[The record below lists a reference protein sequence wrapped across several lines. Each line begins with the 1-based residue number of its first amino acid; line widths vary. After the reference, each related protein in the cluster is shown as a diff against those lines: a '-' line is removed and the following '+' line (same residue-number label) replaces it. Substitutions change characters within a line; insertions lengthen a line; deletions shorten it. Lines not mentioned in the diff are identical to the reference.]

1 MENCFSVKESL
12 GGIRD
17 TGIRTGRLPTGL
29 GSTGQH
35 QSREL

>member
-1 MENCFSVKESL
+1 MERCFFVKESL

-17 TGIRTGRLPTGL
+17 TDIRTGRLLTGL